1 MTTLLRWT
9 SALLFV
15 SAVAAMMTLLFAD
28 VANALRLTPL
38 HRQAGAISL
47 MLIGL
52 SYVSLQLSLRLSRAE
67 KLRGVLLGGA
77 FLLWGSGQ
85 FLPSGSWATALDT
98 VVVVIFVT
106 DLSSVIIDNLKAGKH
121 EKSGS

>member
-1 MTTLLRWT
+1 MLTLLL
-9 SALLFV
+9 SDAL
-15 SAVAAMMTLLFAD
+15 
-28 VANALRLTPL
+28 NALRQTPI

-52 SYVSLQLSLRLSRAE
+52 SYVSLQLSLRRSRSE
-67 KLRGVLLGGA
+67 KIRGVLLGGA

-85 FLPSGSWATALDT
+85 FLPSSAWATALDT

-106 DLSSVIIDNLKAGKH
+106 DLSSVIVENLKAGKH
-121 EKSGS
+121 EKSGN